1 MSIGLRFCCRSWVCW
16 HLLWPKL
23 IGKLQIACVPAKG
36 SALRMSDV
44 LLDALLRLVTRRLS
58 GGVVVTF

>member
-1 MSIGLRFCCRSWVCW
+1 
-16 HLLWPKL
+16 
-23 IGKLQIACVPAKG
+23 
-36 SALRMSDV
+36 MSDV